1 MFHEKLL
8 QKLPLL
14 VGEYA
19 VEAGL
24 KVTEAPLFVKT
35 YLRAPTEIMTVPG
48 VNLKILDGAL
58 LGSQWAYA
66 YSLHYVW

>member
-1 MFHEKLL
+1 M

-19 VEAGL
+19 VLAGL
-24 KVTEAPLFVKT
+24 PVKEAPVFVKS
-35 YLRAPTEIMTVPG
+35 YFGAPTEIMNVPG
-48 VNLKILDGAL
+48 VNEKILAGAL